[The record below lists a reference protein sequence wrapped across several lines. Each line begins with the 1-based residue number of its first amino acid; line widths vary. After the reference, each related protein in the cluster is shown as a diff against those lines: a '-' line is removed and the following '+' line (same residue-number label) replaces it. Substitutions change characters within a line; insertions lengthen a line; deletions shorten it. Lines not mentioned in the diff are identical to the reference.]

1 MGPVPITLK
10 CFLGI
15 GLTNLPHNVTFFHG
29 GNTMTDT
36 LERFSISMKGDLLR
50 QLDNLVK
57 VKGYA
62 NRSQAIS
69 DMVKGSIVEHQGQQP
84 EREIA
89 GSITLV
95 YDHHKRNIQ
104 ALLTK
109 IQHDYGAQIIATLH
123 AHLDHHN
130 CMELLAVRGKARDVK
145 KLADRLQAAK
155 GIKHGKLTVTTSGE
169 IHVL

>member
-1 MGPVPITLK
+1 
-10 CFLGI
+10 
-15 GLTNLPHNVTFFHG
+15 
-29 GNTMTDT
+29 MTDT

-57 VKGYA
+57 VKGYT

-69 DMVKGSIVEHQGQQP
+69 DMVKGSIVEHQGQQT

-109 IQHDYGAQIIATLH
+109 IQHDHGAQIIATLH

-155 GIKHGKLTVTTSGE
+155 GIKHGKLTVTTNGE